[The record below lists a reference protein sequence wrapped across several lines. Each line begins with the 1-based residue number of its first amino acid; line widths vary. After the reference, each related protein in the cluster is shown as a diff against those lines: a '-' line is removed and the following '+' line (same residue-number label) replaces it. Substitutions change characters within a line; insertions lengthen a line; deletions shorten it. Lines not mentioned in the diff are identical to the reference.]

1 MDLRVLNDQQLDTV
15 YRAARDAVEESII
28 NSLLAAETSV
38 SFRPEGL
45 VVKAI
50 DHKALKAVMERYRGG

>member
-1 MDLRVLNDQQLDTV
+1 VASNNTV
-15 YRAARDAVEESII
+15 YRVARDAVEESII

-50 DHKALKAVMERYRGG
+50 DHKALKAVMEMYRRH